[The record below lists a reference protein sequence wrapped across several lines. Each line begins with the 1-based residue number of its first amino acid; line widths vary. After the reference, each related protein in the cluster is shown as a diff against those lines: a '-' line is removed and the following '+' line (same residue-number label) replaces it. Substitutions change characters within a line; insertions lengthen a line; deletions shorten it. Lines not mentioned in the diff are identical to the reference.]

1 MSLTLRS
8 FGVTDR
14 ASIKKFIKMP
24 WGIYQDDPCWV
35 PPLIKER
42 LDLLSPKHPYFEHAQ
57 ARFWIAYKDNK
68 PVGRISAQFDQLKPI
83 SDHESVGYFG
93 MFECV
98 DDVGIAAE
106 LFAQAEQ
113 WIASHKCALIR
124 GPFSLSINQESGL
137 LIEGFDTQ
145 PYIMMGHA
153 KRYYQNLFERND
165 YAKAKDLYAWLNK
178 SDFENPPAMQRVLKR
193 YEDRIVL
200 RDIDKNN
207 IQADMK
213 IMLDIFNDAWANN
226 WSFIPFTENEFM
238 HLAKEMLQLI
248 PPNHFKIAEFEGV
261 PAGMVVGLPNFN
273 EITKDLN
280 GRLLPTGIFKLL
292 WRLKFSRPTSGR
304 GALLGIKQE
313 YQNHMK
319 GSALV
324 LTLMGKF
331 KEFAIQ
337 AGFQQHELSWVLED
351 NIRLNKILESVG
363 ASQYKTYRVFEKRL
377 SPVAQQ
383 T

>member
-1 MSLTLRS
+1 MSLTVHS
-8 FGVTDR
+8 FDVTDR
-14 ASIKKFIKMP
+14 ALVKKFIKVP
-24 WGIYQDDPCWV
+24 WDIYADDPYWV

-42 LDLLSPKHPYFEHAQ
+42 LDLLSSKHPYFEHAQ
-57 ARFWIAYKDNK
+57 ARFWIVYKDSK
-68 PVGRISAQFDQLKPI
+68 AVGRISAQFDQLKPL
-83 SDHESVGYFG
+83 SDQESVGYFG
-93 MFECV
+93 MFECI
-98 DDVGIAAE
+98 DDIEIAAE

-113 WIASHKCALIR
+113 WVASHQCALIR

-137 LIEGFDTQ
+137 LIDGFDKQ

-153 KRYYQNLFERND
+153 KRYYQNLFDSNHYE
-165 YAKAKDLYAWLNK
+165 KAKDLYAWLNK
-178 SDFENPPAMQRVLKR
+178 WDFENPPAMQRILKR
-193 YEDRIVL
+193 YEKRIVL

-213 IMLDIFNDAWANN
+213 IMLDIFNDSWANN
-226 WSFIPFTENEFM
+226 WGFIPFTENEFM
-238 HLAKEMLQLI
+238 HLGEEMLQLI
-248 PPNHFKIAEFEGV
+248 SPDHFKIAEFEGK

-292 WRLKFSRPTSGR
+292 WRLKFARPTSGR

-319 GSALV
+319 GSALA
-324 LTLMGKF
+324 LTLIGKF
-331 KEFAIQ
+331 KEFAIEV
-337 AGFQQHELSWVLED
+337 GFKQHELSWVLED
-351 NIRLNKILESVG
+351 NVRLNKILEGLG
-363 ASQYKTYRVFEKRL
+363 ATQYKTYRVFEKRL